1 MNRARHFRIRALSLR
16 ATMARLEALA
26 RRNPGKAPEIIVRIR
41 KLERVAFFLDGY
53 ATNISRRECQTDGGE
68 AL

>member
-1 MNRARHFRIRALSLR
+1 MR

-26 RRNPGKAPEIIVRIR
+26 RRNPGKAPEIIVHIR
-41 KLERVAFFLDGY
+41 KLERVAFFLDRY